1 MKHLSEMKINRNDI
15 KRKTVHKFKYLQ
27 YWIFLNPRKL
37 FRLNVNEMTVMTKML
52 LSIALNISACCL
64 YLIQSLFPV
73 DMFFR
78 EMFCK

>member
-1 MKHLSEMKINRNDI
+1 MKINRNDI

-37 FRLNVNEMTVMTKML
+37 IRLNVNEMTVMTKMFL
-52 LSIALNISACCL
+52 HVSIVLNISACCL